1 MYYIL
6 LINTYTEIFS
16 QRIQVKLYSRFG
28 GWGWKGFKA
37 FFSNLMLKCWFK
49 SFNFFCKGGWV
60 QTQLTPPFPYT
71 LPLLEYAWPL
81 TNWMYLMYHHVTPQM
96 IKKKTQPIEVY
107 FYLTCALYWNDRIW
121 DITCSSCAVGAHSIA
136 VIQSVFWWFIHVFAS
151 VRCSL
156 ITRTINLH
164 DLFIKN
170 RLYSSTCISYYG
182 IQ

>member
-1 MYYIL
+1 M
-6 LINTYTEIFS
+6 S
-16 QRIQVKLYSRFG
+16 
-28 GWGWKGFKA
+28 
-37 FFSNLMLKCWFK
+37 KCWFK
-49 SFNFFCKGGWV
+49 SFNFFGKGGGG

-96 IKKKTQPIEVY
+96 MKMKTQPKFISIWRVLSIGMIEY
-107 FYLTCALYWNDRIW
+107 R
-121 DITCSSCAVGAHSIA
+121 CSSCAVGAHSIA

-182 IQ
+182 IIFSSIILQYKQSILKQSTSN